1 MPVQELRIIH
11 RRDTGNKSITL
22 ELFDNRL
29 SFFLSFVRL
38 ATNLQTAYI
47 EFNTVQEAEQWMNL
61 TQVQTKLSKTS
72 IILVSIDWWDLSSL
86 IYNRRQS
93 KIDIILLDKTWFGHS
108 TQSWLLIFIQG
119 TFLLNDHP
127 VTLKQRFDDD
137 SSSTNTNTQR
147 DYSRN
152 NNINELRLRDWD
164 CYKVKQKEEK
174 KTTNRT
180 HIFLS

>member
-93 KIDIILLDKTWFGHS
+93 KIDIILLDKT
-108 TQSWLLIFIQG
+108 
-119 TFLLNDHP
+119 
-127 VTLKQRFDDD
+127 
-137 SSSTNTNTQR
+137 
-147 DYSRN
+147 
-152 NNINELRLRDWD
+152 
-164 CYKVKQKEEK
+164 
-174 KTTNRT
+174 
-180 HIFLS
+180 